1 MKRGRSAGV
10 KEKRMTEWLRQP
22 LAIVGSIII
31 LIVVALLLFTF
42 TNLGTFTDLSPR
54 SFLGKAGIK
63 ISTIPLQD
71 TAKVKSALNTLNK
84 ELISFN
90 SQYQGIKNKK
100 SSAALSR
107 LAQLKTTAQ
116 QRRTIM
122 EQMMRKNPKIAVEV
136 AISAEVYKA
145 FPPEIQKIVEKRET
159 IVGKFIQEHEDGAD
173 GTSKDYNFIRS
184 QGKKIPLYPAT
195 VPRKLTNQLVR
206 TTGISLENVGFATA
220 KIQMLQE
227 PAPYTGTK
235 NVAILLLAF
244 PDTAPITP
252 AVVQSTQNMVFDNP
266 AISAKKFIEESSYST
281 LSITG
286 AVLTVNMPNPLSSYS
301 GLIAADF
308 SAFGQ
313 EVINIADP
321 LVDWSQVDHIV
332 AIYGGTVCS
341 GKGNVGKN
349 TYNSQEGPF
358 PASFAQVTSFEEL
371 CTFSS
376 PRKVAHELG
385 HGFGQRH
392 ASSWECQPAVVGQS
406 LADPFLGCSIENQGD
421 IFDIMGNKN
430 KLVSMSR
437 KEYSG
442 WLQPSNSLIV
452 TESGTYD
459 LGALEIP
466 GSEVKHLQ
474 IPLGSP
480 ISGPSSAVPSTS
492 SGYYSI
498 EYRRF
503 LAFDALYPPAL
514 EGVVIRYVPADLIPV
529 DSSYVSSLWPKEV
542 ILSPTVSFSDPYRN
556 IQVSVLSQSETTAE
570 ISISITPSSCTPT
583 SEFCD
588 YLDNDCDE
596 QADEEDVCV
605 LACADSDNG
614 ANPLQGGITTGE
626 TMGKGE
632 TFPDN
637 CDGSTSLLEYYCGPA
652 AAPFTGSALMGEIF
666 DCSLA
671 VGVGSTCID
680 PEGPAAAYCDS
691 CLTVEYCDSLDN
703 DCDGQIDEEGAC
715 VSTCVDNDGGI
726 NPVIGSTVEMTMSGL
741 TRSSSDGCLD
751 NNMLYEFLCA
761 PAEAPL
767 TGTTG
772 TVQQLDC
779 SSEVGPGS
787 SCVDPDGIWGT
798 TPGYCSLPTPCID
811 SDNTQAEVLEGS
823 NVISSTIPGRV
834 SVNTPSG
841 PVTYIDDC
849 YDPTDAMEYA
859 CDGDKARP
867 IDVGCTGIN
876 PSYTCKINA
885 DGKGY
890 CG

>member
-22 LAIVGSIII
+22 QAIVGSIIV

-42 TNLGTFTDLSPR
+42 TNLGTFTDLSPS

-71 TAKVKSALNTLNK
+71 TAKAKSALNTLNK

-100 SSAALSR
+100 SPAALSR

-122 EQMMRKNPKIAVEV
+122 EQMMRKNPKIAVEA

-159 IVGKFIQEHEDGAD
+159 IVGKFIQEHEDAAD
-173 GTSKDYNFIRS
+173 GTSKDYYFIKS
-184 QGKKIPLYPAT
+184 QGKRIPFYPAA
-195 VPRKLTNQLVR
+195 VPQKLTNQLVKS
-206 TTGISLENVGFATA
+206 TGISLEKVGFAA
-220 KIQMLQE
+220 AQIQMLQE

-235 NVAILLLAF
+235 NVAILLLSF
-244 PDTAPITP
+244 PDTAPVTPGITP
-252 AVVQSTQNMVFDNP
+252 STQNMVFDDP
-266 AISAKKFIEESSYST
+266 IYSAKKFIEESSYST

-286 AVLTVNMPNPLSSYS
+286 VVLTVNMPNPLSSYS
-301 GLIAADF
+301 GLIASDF

-321 LVDWSQVDHIV
+321 LVDWLQFDHLV

-358 PASFAQVTSFEEL
+358 QASFAQVTSFEEL

-385 HGFGQRH
+385 HGFGHRH
-392 ASSWECQPAVVGQS
+392 GASWQCQQAMVGQS
-406 LADPFLGCSIENQGD
+406 LTDPFLGCSIENQGD
-421 IFDIMGNKN
+421 SFDIMGNMN

-474 IPLGSP
+474 IPLGLP
-480 ISGPSSAVPSTS
+480 ISGPSSSVPSTS

-503 LAFDALYPPAL
+503 LAFDALYPPVFDDA
-514 EGVVIRYVPADLIPV
+514 VVIRYVPADLIQV
-529 DSSYVSSLWPKEV
+529 DSSYVSSLWPKDV
-542 ILSPTVSFSDPYRN
+542 VLSPAVSFSDPYRS
-556 IQVSVLSQSETTAE
+556 IQVNVLSQSETTTK
-570 ISISITPSSCTPT
+570 IFISITPSSCTPT
-583 SEFCD
+583 GEFCD

-596 QADEEDVCV
+596 QVDEEDVCV
-605 LACADSDNG
+605 LTCVDSDNG
-614 ANPLQGGITTGE
+614 ANPLQGGTTTGR
-626 TMGKGE
+626 E
-632 TFPDN
+632 TFSDS
-637 CDGSTSLLEYYCGPA
+637 CDGETSLLEYSCGPA
-652 AAPFTGSALMGEIF
+652 ASPFTGSAVMGEVF
-666 DCSLA
+666 DCSWA
-671 VGVGSTCID
+671 VGVGSTCVD
-680 PEGPAAAYCDS
+680 PEGPAAAYCDP

-703 DCDGQIDEEGAC
+703 DCDGQIDEEEAC
-715 VSTCVDNDGGI
+715 TATCVDNDGGI
-726 NPVIGSTVEMTMSGL
+726 NPVIGSTGETTISGL
-741 TRSSSDGCLD
+741 TRSSIDGCLD
-751 NNMLYEFLCA
+751 NQLYEFLCV

-767 TGTTG
+767 TGTVGKTQ
-772 TVQQLDC
+772 TIDC
-779 SSEVGPGS
+779 QSEVGLGS
-787 SCVDPDGIWGT
+787 SCVDPDGMWGA
-798 TPGYCSLPTPCID
+798 TPGYCSLPAPCTD
-811 SDNTQAEVLEGS
+811 SDNTQTLEAS
-823 NVISSTIPGRV
+823 VVASSTMPGRV

-841 PVTYIDDC
+841 PLTYTDGC
-849 YDPTDAMEYA
+849 YSPTDAMEYA
-859 CDGDKARP
+859 CDGNKARP
-867 IDVGCTGIN
+867 IDVGCAGIN
-876 PSYTCKINA
+876 PSYTCKISA